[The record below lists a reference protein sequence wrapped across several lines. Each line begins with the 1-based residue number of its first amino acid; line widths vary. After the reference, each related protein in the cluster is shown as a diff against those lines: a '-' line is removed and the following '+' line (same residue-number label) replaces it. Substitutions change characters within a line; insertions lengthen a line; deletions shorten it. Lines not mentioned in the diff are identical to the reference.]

1 MAAVVKVIVSFFAV
15 LLRGMLGTLP
25 DFIASKLYDVR
36 VPPRHLRLLAPACAA
51 CLLARPHRRLTP
63 SAAVARTRRPFCT

>member
-36 VPPRHLRLLAPACAA
+36 VPPRHLRLLAPGALPA
-51 CLLARPHRRLTP
+51 CLLDLIGG
-63 SAAVARTRRPFCT
+63 

>member
-1 MAAVVKVIVSFFAV
+1 MAALTKVIVSFFAV

-36 VPPRHLRLLAPACAA
+36 APPRRLRLLAPALPA
-51 CLLARPHRRLTP
+51 CLLDLIGG
-63 SAAVARTRRPFCT
+63 